1 MAAEVQ
7 KRLDSINMV
16 GHSIT
21 TKVMK
26 RDPTAPVE
34 PAKVTIIPWW
44 LAHANCQ
51 NQFLGH
57 GPCDLFNKQMPL
69 AGPGGKPTSDPEIIA
84 DHAWR
89 LVKSFHFDPK
99 ELRGLGIQ
107 IQKLQDKH
115 AVSKTP
121 QGQALLDF
129 HRKAPP
135 KIGTSAAAAAHSSA
149 TAVARAGQTRGP
161 SVKTPA
167 ADVINETTFDLP
179 SFSQVDTSVLDA
191 LPPDIRAELEQEYKR
206 RRSVTP
212 AVTPAVEKVKEPSI
226 PPTHRSPTPSIFPA
240 NPTSKANYG
249 RIAQQLAPRNL
260 SSVSPKKNGVYNRNA
275 MHDWLSKPKE
285 APRVKISDAA
295 LRELNLEP
303 EIFFALPIDVQR
315 EQLIMARVIKTKGFL
330 PEPPKERKVLK
341 PRKVELP
348 PDYVV
353 YRAPKPQA
361 RHPDVPV
368 LRRQGKDKKDKQP
381 FSETADIQR
390 ILELWIKAY
399 KRWPPKDKD
408 VDYLGKYLVQ
418 AIDGRTFTDA
428 SVERAISIMKWW
440 QVLSRRHW
448 PSSETEDEEYLLCSP
463 RDLVGEA
470 WWAAFRRVKAQMD
483 EVAKSRWGGKL
494 SLK

>member
-1 MAAEVQ
+1 
-7 KRLDSINMV
+7 
-16 GHSIT
+16 
-21 TKVMK
+21 
-26 RDPTAPVE
+26 
-34 PAKVTIIPWW
+34 
-44 LAHANCQ
+44 
-51 NQFLGH
+51 
-57 GPCDLFNKQMPL
+57 MPL
-69 AGPGGKPTSDPEIIA
+69 VGPGGKPTSDQEVIA
-84 DHAWR
+84 NHAWR

-115 AVSKTP
+115 AASKAP

-129 HRKAPP
+129 RRKAPT
-135 KIGTSAAAAAHSSA
+135 KVGTSAAASGHSAST
-149 TAVARAGQTRGP
+149 TAV
-161 SVKTPA
+161 KPA
-167 ADVINETTFDLP
+167 AANKEAAFDLP

-191 LPPDIRAELEQEYKR
+191 LPPDIRAELEKEYKR

-212 AVTPAVEKVKEPSI
+212 VVTNAVEKIKEPSV
-226 PPTHRSPTPSIFPA
+226 PPSRRSATPSIFPA
-240 NPTSKANYG
+240 KPASKANYG
-249 RIAQQLAPRNL
+249 RIAQQLAPRNHA
-260 SSVSPKKNGVYNRNA
+260 SVSPKKSDVYNRNA
-275 MHDWLSKPKE
+275 MHEWLSKPKE
-285 APRVKISDAA
+285 PPRVKISDAA

-303 EIFFALPIDVQR
+303 DIFFALPIDVQR

-341 PRKVELP
+341 PRKLELP

-361 RHPDVPV
+361 RHPEMPV

-381 FSETADIQR
+381 FTETTDIQR

-399 KRWPPKDKD
+399 RRWPPKEKD

-418 AIDGRTFTDA
+418 AIDGRSFTDE

-440 QVLSRRHW
+440 QVLSRRYW

-470 WWAAFRRVKAQMD
+470 WWTAFRRVKAQMD
-483 EVAKSRWGGKL
+483 VVAKARWGGKL
-494 SLK
+494 SFK